1 MRSFI
6 SLLSGVVILLSF
18 SASTG
23 AGTKPQYPEMMFII
37 DASGSMWNKTE
48 TETRIEAAKQVMNE
62 IIPAIPAE
70 VRIGLTA
77 YGHNRKGDCK
87 DIETL
92 IPSGSD
98 DRNGLL
104 QKVMALSPK
113 GMTPMAAAIQ
123 NVADQLR
130 NKETETTIVLVSDG
144 EETCHDSPCAA
155 VKDLKD
161 SGIKFILH
169 VVGFDVDRKQK
180 EQLSC
185 MAKAGGGQYFGAADS
200 SSLLAAF
207 KTVEKEV
214 VKKVAFE
221 KAKTTIKKKST
232 GLGKLKIVIPEQ
244 GLRSLNAIKIIR
256 KKDNKVSRTIKNVK
270 DSGTYPFPAG
280 SYELVAGFGNSNY
293 QPDSEV
299 SYGIYEIHGGETTE
313 IKLGILRIN
322 ISEPLERIPA
332 HRLTITK
339 TDDSD
344 FNITLI
350 AKSGNA
356 YYFYK
361 PKPLVAG
368 SYHFSIYP
376 EMSRDNT
383 PKAPLFVSETCTVP
397 EAGEFVV
404 TMDTGIKV
412 KEAQDS
418 TVIGWQL
425 QTIGGGKTILHIQK
439 EGNGWALWRPY
450 IVNPGSYQLS
460 VILKGMDEPL
470 LVSDEL
476 IIAKGELLEF
486 DTGL

>member
-1 MRSFI
+1 MRLFI
-6 SLLSGVVILLSF
+6 PLLSIAVIFLNLLGPI
-18 SASTG
+18 G
-23 AGTKPQYPEMMFII
+23 AEAKPHYPEMMFII

-48 TETRIEAAKQVMNE
+48 TQTRIGAAKQVMNE
-62 IIPAIPAE
+62 IIPSIPAE

-77 YGHNRKGDCK
+77 YGHNRKGDCN

-92 IPSGSD
+92 IPSGSN

-113 GMTPMAAAIQ
+113 GMTPMAAAIE
-123 NVADQLR
+123 NVANQLK
-130 NKETETTIVLVSDG
+130 NKETETTIVLLSDG
-144 EETCHDSPCAA
+144 EETCHDSPCAS
-155 VKDLKD
+155 VKSLKD
-161 SGIKFILH
+161 SGIKFVLH
-169 VVGFDVDRKQK
+169 VIGFGVNSKQK

-185 MAKAGGGQYFGAADS
+185 MAEAGGGEYFGAANY

-232 GLGKLKIVIPEQ
+232 GLGKLKIIIPEQ
-244 GLRSLNAIKIIR
+244 GLRSLNAIKIVR
-256 KKDNKVSRTIKNVK
+256 KKDNKVLRTIKNIK
-270 DSGTYPFPAG
+270 TDATYPFPSG
-280 SYELVAGFGNSNY
+280 TYELVAGFGNSNY
-293 QPDSEV
+293 QQDSEV
-299 SYGIYEIHGGETTE
+299 SYGIYEINGGETTE
-313 IKLGILRIN
+313 VKFGILIIN
-322 ISEPLERIPA
+322 IAEPLEMIPA

-339 TDDSD
+339 TDDAD

-356 YYFYK
+356 YYFYM
-361 PKPLVAG
+361 PKPLVPG
-368 SYHFSIYP
+368 SYSFTIFP
-376 EMSRDNT
+376 KMLRENT
-383 PKAPLFVSETCTVP
+383 PKAPLFVSDTCTIP
-397 EAGEFVV
+397 ESGECVV
-404 TMDTGIKV
+404 TIDTGIKV
-412 KEAQDS
+412 KETQDS

-425 QTIGGGKTILHIQK
+425 QTIGGGKTILNVQK

-460 VILKGMDEPL
+460 VILDGMDEPL

-476 IIAKGELLEF
+476 SIAKGELLEF

>member
-6 SLLSGVVILLSF
+6 SLLSTVVIFLSLL
-18 SASTG
+18 ASTG
-23 AGTKPQYPEMMFII
+23 AEAKPQYPEMMFII
-37 DASGSMWNKTE
+37 DASGSMWSRTA
-48 TETRIEAAKQVMNE
+48 TQTRMDAAKQVMSE
-62 IIPAIPAE
+62 VIPSIPAE
-70 VRIGLTA
+70 VRVGLTA
-77 YGHNRKGDCK
+77 YGHNRKGDCN

-92 IPSGSD
+92 IPSGSN

-123 NVADQLR
+123 NVANQLK
-130 NKETETTIVLVSDG
+130 NKETETTIVLLSDG

-155 VKDLKD
+155 VKSLKD

-169 VVGFDVDRKQK
+169 IVGFGVDSKQK

-185 MAKAGGGQYFGAADS
+185 MAKAGGGQYFGAADY

-214 VKKVAFE
+214 LEKVTFE
-221 KAKTTIKKKST
+221 KAKSKIKKKST

-244 GLRSLNAIKIIR
+244 GLRSLNEIKFIR
-256 KKDNKVSRTIKNVK
+256 KKDNKVLRTLKNVK
-270 DSGTYPFPAG
+270 NDATYPFPAG
-280 SYELVAGFGNSNY
+280 TYELVAGFGNSNY
-293 QPDSEV
+293 QPNSEV
-299 SYGIYEIHGGETTE
+299 SYGFYEVNGGETTE
-313 IKLGILRIN
+313 VKLGILLIN

-339 TDDSD
+339 TDDPD
-344 FNITLI
+344 FNLTLI

-361 PKPLVAG
+361 AKPLLAG
-368 SYHFSIYP
+368 SYIFSIYP
-376 EMSRDNT
+376 EIPRDNT
-383 PKAPLFVSETCTVP
+383 PKAPLFVSDTCTIP
-397 EAGEFVV
+397 EAGECVV
-404 TMDTGIKV
+404 TIDTGIKV

-418 TVIGWQL
+418 TVIGWRL
-425 QTIGGGKTILHIQK
+425 QANDGGKTILNVQK

-450 IVNPGSYQLS
+450 IVNPGTYQLS

-470 LVSDEL
+470 LVSDAL

>member
-1 MRSFI
+1 MRSFV
-6 SLLSGVVILLSF
+6 SLLTTVIIFLSLL
-18 SASTG
+18 ASTG
-23 AGTKPQYPEMMFII
+23 AGTKLQYPEMMFII

-48 TETRIEAAKQVMNE
+48 TQTRIGAAKQVMNE
-62 IIPAIPAE
+62 IIPSIPAE

-77 YGHNRKGDCK
+77 YGHNRKGDCN

-92 IPSGSD
+92 IPSGSN

-113 GMTPMAAAIQ
+113 GMTPMAAAIE
-123 NVADQLR
+123 NVANQLK
-130 NKETETTIVLVSDG
+130 NKETETTIVLLSDG
-144 EETCHDSPCAA
+144 EETCHDSPCAS
-155 VKDLKD
+155 VKSLKD
-161 SGIKFILH
+161 SGIKFVLH
-169 VVGFDVDRKQK
+169 VIGFGVNSKQK

-185 MAKAGGGQYFGAADS
+185 MAKAGGGEYFAATNY

-232 GLGKLKIVIPEQ
+232 GLGKLRIVIPEQ
-244 GLRSLNAIKIIR
+244 GLQSLNAIKIIR
-256 KKDNKVSRTIKNVK
+256 KKDNKVLRTIKHIKN
-270 DSGTYPFPAG
+270 DGTFPFPAG
-280 SYELVAGFGNSNY
+280 TYELIAGFGNSNY

-299 SYGIYEIHGGETTE
+299 SYGIYEINGGEITE
-313 IKLGILRIN
+313 VKLGLFIIN

-344 FNITLI
+344 FNLTLI

-361 PKPLVAG
+361 PKPLLAG
-368 SYHFSIYP
+368 SYNVAVYP

-383 PKAPLFVSETCTVP
+383 PKAPLFVSDTCTVP
-397 EAGEFVV
+397 ESGECVV
-404 TMDTGIKV
+404 TIDTGIKV
-412 KEAQDS
+412 KQAEDS

-425 QTIGGGKTILHIQK
+425 QTIGGGKTILNVQK

-450 IVNPGSYQLS
+450 IVNSGSYQLS

-470 LVSDEL
+470 LVSDDL
-476 IIAKGELLEF
+476 SIAKGELLEF

>member
-1 MRSFI
+1 MQSFV
-6 SLLSGVVILLSF
+6 SLLTTIIIFLSLL
-18 SASTG
+18 APVG
-23 AGTKPQYPEMMFII
+23 AETKPQYPEMMFII

-48 TETRIEAAKQVMNE
+48 TQTRIAAAKQVMNE
-62 IIPAIPAE
+62 IIPSIPAE

-77 YGHNRKGDCK
+77 YGHNRKGDCN

-92 IPSGSD
+92 IPSGSN
-98 DRNGLL
+98 DRHGLL

-113 GMTPMAAAIQ
+113 GMTPMAAAIEK
-123 NVADQLR
+123 VANQLK
-130 NKETETTIVLVSDG
+130 NKETETTIVLLSDG

-155 VKDLKD
+155 VKSLKD
-161 SGIKFILH
+161 SGIKFVLH
-169 VVGFDVDRKQK
+169 VVGFGVNSKQK

-185 MAKAGGGQYFGAADS
+185 MAEAGGGEYFGAANY

-207 KTVEKEV
+207 KTVEEEV
-214 VKKVAFE
+214 IKKVAFE

-232 GLGKLKIVIPEQ
+232 GLGKLRIVIPEQ

-256 KKDNKVSRTIKNVK
+256 KKDNKVLRTIKHIKN
-270 DSGTYPFPAG
+270 DGTFPFPAG
-280 SYELVAGFGNSNY
+280 TYELIAGFGNSNY

-299 SYGIYEIHGGETTE
+299 SYGIYEINGGKITE
-313 IKLGILRIN
+313 VKLGLFIIN

-344 FNITLI
+344 FNLTLI

-361 PKPLVAG
+361 PKPLIAG
-368 SYHFSIYP
+368 SYNFAIYP
-376 EMSRDNT
+376 EISRDKK
-383 PKAPLFVSETCTVP
+383 PKAPLFVSDVYTLSES
-397 EAGEFVV
+397 GECVV
-404 TMDTGIKV
+404 TIDTGIKV
-412 KEAQDS
+412 KQAQDS
-418 TVIGWQL
+418 SVIGWQL
-425 QTIGGGKTILHIQK
+425 QTIGGGKTILNVQK

-460 VILKGMDEPL
+460 VILDGMDEPL

-476 IIAKGELLEF
+476 SIAKGELLEF

>member
-6 SLLSGVVILLSF
+6 SLLSTVVIFLSLF
-18 SASTG
+18 ASTG
-23 AGTKPQYPEMMFII
+23 AEAKPQYPEMMFII
-37 DASGSMWNKTE
+37 DASGSMWSRTA
-48 TETRIEAAKQVMNE
+48 TQTRIDAAKQVMSE
-62 IIPAIPAE
+62 IIPSIPAE
-70 VRIGLTA
+70 VRVGLTA
-77 YGHNRKGDCK
+77 YGHNRKGDCN

-92 IPSGSD
+92 IPPGSD

-113 GMTPMAAAIQ
+113 GMTPMAAAIE
-123 NVADQLR
+123 NVANQLK
-130 NKETETTIVLVSDG
+130 NKETETTIVLLSDG

-155 VKDLKD
+155 VKSLKD
-161 SGIKFILH
+161 SGIKFVLH
-169 VVGFDVDRKQK
+169 VVGFGVNSKQK

-185 MAKAGGGQYFGAADS
+185 MAEAGGGAYFGAANY

-221 KAKTTIKKKST
+221 KAKTTVKKKST
-232 GLGKLKIVIPEQ
+232 GLGKLRVVIPDP
-244 GLRSLNAIKIIR
+244 GLRSLNALKIIR
-256 KKDNKVSRTIKNVK
+256 KKDNKVLRTIKNIK
-270 DSGTYPFPAG
+270 NDSTYPFPAG
-280 SYELVAGFGNSNY
+280 TYELVAGFGNSNY

-299 SYGIYEIHGGETTE
+299 SYGIHEINGGEITE
-313 IKLGILRIN
+313 VKPGLLIIN

-339 TDDSD
+339 TDEPD
-344 FNITLI
+344 FNLTLI

-356 YYFYK
+356 YYFYM
-361 PKPLVAG
+361 PKPLLAG
-368 SYHFSIYP
+368 SYIFTVYP

-383 PKAPLFVSETCTVP
+383 PVAPLFVSETCTVP
-397 EAGEFVV
+397 EAGEYVV
-404 TMDTGIKV
+404 TIDTGIKV
-412 KEAQDS
+412 NQAQDS

-425 QTIGGGKTILHIQK
+425 QTIGGEKTILNIQK
-439 EGNGWALWRPY
+439 QGNGWALWRPY

-460 VILKGMDEPL
+460 VILQGMDEPL
-470 LVSDEL
+470 IVSDEL

>member
-1 MRSFI
+1 MRSFV
-6 SLLSGVVILLSF
+6 SLLTTVIIFLSLL
-18 SASTG
+18 ASTG
-23 AGTKPQYPEMMFII
+23 AGTKLQYPEMMFII

-48 TETRIEAAKQVMNE
+48 TQTRIGAAKQVMNE
-62 IIPAIPAE
+62 IIPSIPAE

-77 YGHNRKGDCK
+77 YGHNRKGDCN

-92 IPSGSD
+92 IPSGSN

-113 GMTPMAAAIQ
+113 GMTPMAAAIE
-123 NVADQLR
+123 NVANQLK
-130 NKETETTIVLVSDG
+130 NKETETTIVLLSDG
-144 EETCHDSPCAA
+144 EETCHDSPCAS
-155 VKDLKD
+155 VKRLKD

-169 VVGFDVDRKQK
+169 VIGFGVNSKQK

-185 MAKAGGGQYFGAADS
+185 MAKAGGGEYFAATNY

-232 GLGKLKIVIPEQ
+232 GLGKLRIVIPEQ

-256 KKDNKVSRTIKNVK
+256 KKDNKVLRTIKHIKN
-270 DSGTYPFPAG
+270 DNTFPLPSGTY
-280 SYELVAGFGNSNY
+280 ELIAGFGNSNY

-299 SYGIYEIHGGETTE
+299 SYGIYEINGGETTE
-313 IKLGILRIN
+313 VKLGLFIIN

-344 FNITLI
+344 FNITHI

-356 YYFYK
+356 YHFYM
-361 PKPLVAG
+361 PKPLLAG
-368 SYHFSIYP
+368 SYNFAVYP

-383 PKAPLFVSETCTVP
+383 PKAPLFVSDTCTIP
-397 EAGEFVV
+397 EAGEYVV
-404 TMDTGIKV
+404 TIDTGIKV

-418 TVIGWQL
+418 AVIGWQL
-425 QTIGGGKTILHIQK
+425 QTIGGEKTILDIQK

-460 VILKGMDEPL
+460 VILDGMDEPL

-476 IIAKGELLEF
+476 SIAKGELLEF